1 MCRTP
6 HLHPSTLPQSH
17 RKPGGTQ
24 VVIEYPAAGEYT
36 VDIDAR
42 FLFFAAVP
50 QPYSIAVSGWPAGA
64 GGGGA
69 LGWHVWLASGG

>member
-1 MCRTP
+1 
-6 HLHPSTLPQSH
+6 
-17 RKPGGTQ
+17 

-64 GGGGA
+64 GGRWRGTGLPCVA
-69 LGWHVWLASGG
+69 GQRGL